1 MSSRAVGAGRA
12 EVEVALRDR
21 IAQSLPA
28 LERRLKATGA
38 AIGKVGAAVGISAKV
53 GLGIFGAAAKSFAG
67 AGTELVN
74 LSVQT
79 GVSVQ
84 ALSALEFAAAR
95 TGASM
100 DDVQEIITA
109 IKDGKGLELWSSKS
123 AGVLRLLQADV
134 AGLVREAE
142 QMGLVFSQQDVSAAV
157 ELSSALSTS
166 ALMLKSLWN
175 AVGSAVAPAVTESIS
190 QMTKFVQPLVA
201 LIKNNKEVVR
211 VLFGVLSVVSIVG
224 TALAGLGAVIAGAGT
239 ALSFLSGA
247 FIPLLAGAGIL
258 AAVGVAAFKFRDQ
271 LMEAWRSVAASIS
284 PMIDGLTQLYQ
295 VFSQTFQGIVVALG
309 SGQLEAAANIAWL
322 GMVAAAWTGVD
333 LLSQAV
339 DAGMEYLQQFFPQLD
354 SVRDYFQS
362 TFGGILQAIL
372 AGRWDLAGQII
383 MAKLRL
389 GWSEGIDFLR
399 DGWDGFVAT
408 MISGFRAAVD
418 FIYDMFFE
426 IGAKIART
434 IPAIL
439 EKALPRW
446 KDYFAGQRQAI
457 DSQIE
462 RERKATAEARKARSD
477 PWDTAGRNVLDRQKR
492 RDELRALIAD
502 LEQQAAAAY
511 SSAGSPTI
519 SRVASQA
526 RADLTAAIAAA
537 RKEMERLA
545 DNAPKLDL
553 PMGKSQMG
561 SKTESRGTFSAVA
574 ATILGFGDNAN
585 KETATNT
592 RKMVRQLA
600 KVADNVGKGDIK

>member
-38 AIGKVGAAVGISAKV
+38 TIAKLGATVGAAAGA
-53 GLGIFGAAAKSFAG
+53 GLGVFSAAAKSFAG

-74 LSVQT
+74 LSVKT

-123 AGVLRLLQADV
+123 AGVLRLLRADV
-134 AGLVREAE
+134 AGLVREAK
-142 QMGLVFSQQDVSAAV
+142 QMGLVFNQQDVSAAV

-175 AVGSAVAPAVTESIS
+175 AVGSAIAPAVTESIS

-239 ALSFLSGA
+239 ALGFLSGA

-258 AAVGVAAFKFRDQ
+258 LAIGVAAFQFRDK
-271 LMEAWRSVAASIS
+271 LMEAWRSVSASIE
-284 PMIDGLTQLYQ
+284 PVIDGLKQLYG
-295 VFSQTFQGIVVALG
+295 VFAETFGGIVMALG

-339 DAGMEYLQQFFPQLD
+339 DAAMEYLQQFFPQLD
-354 SVRDYFQS
+354 LVRDYFQS

-389 GWSEGIDFLR
+389 GWSEGIDYLK
-399 DGWDGFVAT
+399 DGWDGFSAAIVSAFRWVADT
-408 MISGFRAAVD
+408 ISDIWWGAVGGIAKGIAWVMEKLGMADEGTVAMVDQMQKEDKAA
-418 FIYDMFFE
+418 
-426 IGAKIART
+426 
-434 IPAIL
+434 
-439 EKALPRW
+439 
-446 KDYFAGQRQAI
+446 
-457 DSQIE
+457 
-462 RERKATAEARKARSD
+462 RERDRKKRAD
-477 PWDTAGRNVLDRQKR
+477 PWDTAGQNVLDRQKR

-537 RKEMERLA
+537 RKEMERLG

-574 ATILGFGDNAN
+574 ATILGVGDNAN